1 MRLTAAGEYACL
13 ALLAI
18 AERSPEYCKR
28 QEICDRF
35 DIPPAFLQQ
44 VLLKLVTAGFI
55 NSQRGAAG
63 GFKLARDARSIAIA
77 DVIRST
83 SGPLAPTRSVSVN
96 FYDVTPLEASPAFHG
111 LVRRVRDAIAD
122 ILENT
127 TLEDVLADEKRIAKS
142 RRRR

>member
-13 ALLAI
+13 ALLVI

-28 QEICDRF
+28 KEISDRF
-35 DIPPAFLQQ
+35 DIPTAFLEQI
-44 VLLKLVTAGFI
+44 LLKLVAAGFI
-55 NSQRGAAG
+55 SSRRGAAG
-63 GFKLARDARSIAIA
+63 GFKLARAARQIAIA
-77 DVIRST
+77 DVIRSM
-83 SGPLAPTRSVSVN
+83 SGPLAPTKSVSVN

-111 LVRRVRDAIAD
+111 LVRRVRDAIAE

-127 TLEDVLADEKRIAKS
+127 TLEDVLADEKRLAK